1 MMLHLSNKAPKMS
14 TNSESQVSLKLLI
27 DKQTRKLVYG
37 EAGKE
42 FVDLLL
48 TILSLPLGTVTMLL
62 SKNNMVGCLASL
74 GSLYQSIE
82 NLNDTYIIQSKSS
95 ILNPEALY
103 SPTKNT
109 TLLSTDGLTGIRQFY
124 TCSNTLEGVLAL
136 GRPLPSQDSKTS
148 ITGIVWLDSFPVH
161 RPPPLHTL
169 HKHTTIRMTEDS
181 RAICPDCNKPMDIK
195 IEYHDAAN
203 SKTGG
208 QEGGF
213 VKGAVI
219 YMIMDNLEVKPMST
233 VSIVATLNKFN
244 IKDVGALEE
253 KVIRVSSVEGMKILK
268 ASLTTDAVLS
278 TVFLGA

>member
-1 MMLHLSNKAPKMS
+1 MS

-42 FVDLLL
+42 FVDFLL

-124 TCSNTLEGVLAL
+124 TCSNT
-136 GRPLPSQDSKTS
+136 K
-148 ITGIVWLDSFPVH
+148 
-161 RPPPLHTL
+161 
-169 HKHTTIRMTEDS
+169 TTIRMTEDS

>member
-1 MMLHLSNKAPKMS
+1 MS

-42 FVDLLL
+42 FVDFLL

-124 TCSNTLEGVLAL
+124 TCSNT
-136 GRPLPSQDSKTS
+136 K
-148 ITGIVWLDSFPVH
+148 
-161 RPPPLHTL
+161 
-169 HKHTTIRMTEDS
+169 TTIRMTEDS

-253 KVIRVSSVEGMKILK
+253 KVIRVSSVELIFWL
-268 ASLTTDAVLS
+268 VL
-278 TVFLGA
+278 LC

>member
-1 MMLHLSNKAPKMS
+1 MS

-42 FVDLLL
+42 FVDFLL

-124 TCSNTLEGVLAL
+124 TCSNTKFYMC
-136 GRPLPSQDSKTS
+136 PTS
-148 ITGIVWLDSFPVH
+148 EKHSFERLV
-161 RPPPLHTL
+161 TA
-169 HKHTTIRMTEDS
+169 DS
-181 RAICPDCNKPMDIK
+181 RVICLHCKRPMNTCMR
-195 IEYHDAAN
+195 YLDAAN

-213 VKGAVI
+213 VKGAAS
-219 YMIMDNLEVKPMST
+219 YMIMDNLEVKAMST
-233 VSIVATLNKFN
+233 VSIMAAFSRVS

-253 KVIRVSSVEGMKILK
+253 KVVKVTSAEGLKILK
-268 ASLTTDAVLS
+268 ASLTTQAVLS
-278 TVFLGA
+278 TVFLGP

>member
-1 MMLHLSNKAPKMS
+1 MS

-42 FVDLLL
+42 FVDFLL

-109 TLLSTDGLTGIRQFY
+109 TLLSTDGLTGIRQ
-124 TCSNTLEGVLAL
+124 
-136 GRPLPSQDSKTS
+136 
-148 ITGIVWLDSFPVH
+148 
-161 RPPPLHTL
+161 PPPLHTL

>member
-1 MMLHLSNKAPKMS
+1 MS

-42 FVDLLL
+42 FVDFLL

-124 TCSNTLEGVLAL
+124 TCSNTKEGVLAL

-148 ITGIVWLDSFPVH
+148 IT
-161 RPPPLHTL
+161 T
-169 HKHTTIRMTEDS
+169 
-181 RAICPDCNKPMDIK
+181 DCNKPMDIK

-203 SKTGG
+203 SKTANSKTGG

-213 VKGAVI
+213 VKGAAS
-219 YMIMDNLEVKPMST
+219 YMIMDNLEVKAMST
-233 VSIVATLNKFN
+233 VSIMAAFSRVS

-253 KVIRVSSVEGMKILK
+253 KVVKVTSAEGLKILK
-268 ASLTTDAVLS
+268 ASLTTQAVLS
-278 TVFLGA
+278 TVFLGP

>member
-1 MMLHLSNKAPKMS
+1 MS

-42 FVDLLL
+42 FVDFLL

-109 TLLSTDGLTGIRQFY
+109 TLLS
-124 TCSNTLEGVLAL
+124 S
-136 GRPLPSQDSKTS
+136 
-148 ITGIVWLDSFPVH
+148 IVWLDSFPVH

-253 KVIRVSSVEGMKILK
+253 KVIRVSSVEGLKILK
-268 ASLTTDAVLS
+268 ASLTTQAVLS
-278 TVFLGA
+278 TVFLGP

>member
-1 MMLHLSNKAPKMS
+1 MS

-42 FVDLLL
+42 FVDFLL

-124 TCSNTLEGVLAL
+124 TCSNTK
-136 GRPLPSQDSKTS
+136 D
-148 ITGIVWLDSFPVH
+148 
-161 RPPPLHTL
+161 
-169 HKHTTIRMTEDS
+169 RMTEDS

-253 KVIRVSSVEGMKILK
+253 KVIRVSSVE
-268 ASLTTDAVLS
+268 VLC
-278 TVFLGA
+278 F

>member
-1 MMLHLSNKAPKMS
+1 MS

-42 FVDLLL
+42 FVDFLL

-124 TCSNTLEGVLAL
+124 TCSNTKE
-136 GRPLPSQDSKTS
+136 
-148 ITGIVWLDSFPVH
+148 
-161 RPPPLHTL
+161 
-169 HKHTTIRMTEDS
+169 MTEDS

-253 KVIRVSSVEGMKILK
+253 KVIRVSSVE
-268 ASLTTDAVLS
+268 VLC
-278 TVFLGA
+278 F

>member
-1 MMLHLSNKAPKMS
+1 MS

-42 FVDLLL
+42 FVDFLL

-109 TLLSTDGLTGIRQFY
+109 TLLSTDGLTGIRQ
-124 TCSNTLEGVLAL
+124 
-136 GRPLPSQDSKTS
+136 
-148 ITGIVWLDSFPVH
+148 
-161 RPPPLHTL
+161 PPPLHTL

-203 SKTGG
+203 SKTANSKTGG

-213 VKGAVI
+213 VKGAAS
-219 YMIMDNLEVKPMST
+219 YMIMDNLEVKAMST
-233 VSIVATLNKFN
+233 VSIMAAFSRVS

-253 KVIRVSSVEGMKILK
+253 KVVKVTSAEGLKILK
-268 ASLTTDAVLS
+268 ASLTTQAVLS
-278 TVFLGA
+278 TVFLGP

>member
-1 MMLHLSNKAPKMS
+1 
-14 TNSESQVSLKLLI
+14 
-27 DKQTRKLVYG
+27 
-37 EAGKE
+37 
-42 FVDLLL
+42 
-48 TILSLPLGTVTMLL
+48 
-62 SKNNMVGCLASL
+62 MVGCLASL

-124 TCSNTLEGVLAL
+124 TC
-136 GRPLPSQDSKTS
+136 
-148 ITGIVWLDSFPVH
+148 
-161 RPPPLHTL
+161 
-169 HKHTTIRMTEDS
+169 KHTTIRMTEDS

-253 KVIRVSSVEGMKILK
+253 KVIRVSSVE
-268 ASLTTDAVLS
+268 VLC
-278 TVFLGA
+278 F

>member
-1 MMLHLSNKAPKMS
+1 MS

-42 FVDLLL
+42 FVDFLL

-109 TLLSTDGLTGIRQFY
+109 TLL
-124 TCSNTLEGVLAL
+124 
-136 GRPLPSQDSKTS
+136 
-148 ITGIVWLDSFPVH
+148 
-161 RPPPLHTL
+161 
-169 HKHTTIRMTEDS
+169 
-181 RAICPDCNKPMDIK
+181 
-195 IEYHDAAN
+195 
-203 SKTGG
+203 
-208 QEGGF
+208 
-213 VKGAVI
+213 GAVI

-253 KVIRVSSVEGMKILK
+253 KVIRVSSVE
-268 ASLTTDAVLS
+268 VLC
-278 TVFLGA
+278 F

>member
-1 MMLHLSNKAPKMS
+1 MS

-42 FVDLLL
+42 FVDFLL

-124 TCSNTLEGVLAL
+124 TCSNTKEGVLAL

-148 ITGIVWLDSFPVH
+148 ITTGTF
-161 RPPPLHTL
+161 
-169 HKHTTIRMTEDS
+169 
-181 RAICPDCNKPMDIK
+181 NKPMDIK

-253 KVIRVSSVEGMKILK
+253 KVIRVSSVEGLKILK
-268 ASLTTDAVLS
+268 ASLTTQAVLS
-278 TVFLGA
+278 TVFLGP

>member
-1 MMLHLSNKAPKMS
+1 MS

-42 FVDLLL
+42 FVDFLL

-103 SPTKNT
+103 SPTKN
-109 TLLSTDGLTGIRQFY
+109 S
-124 TCSNTLEGVLAL
+124 
-136 GRPLPSQDSKTS
+136 
-148 ITGIVWLDSFPVH
+148 IVWLDSFPVH

-203 SKTGG
+203 SKTANSKTGG

-213 VKGAVI
+213 VKGAAS
-219 YMIMDNLEVKPMST
+219 YMIMDNLEVKAMST
-233 VSIVATLNKFN
+233 VSIMAAFSRVS

-253 KVIRVSSVEGMKILK
+253 KVVKVTSAEGLKILK
-268 ASLTTDAVLS
+268 ASLTTQAVLS
-278 TVFLGA
+278 TVFLGP